1 MLPEELDVSLLA
13 GLAVIEVGCRQ
24 AWPFL
29 ALIDQRGEREVR
41 LYFDTD
47 MRVEGEGGGGFSQ
60 EDAGLLAALG
70 KVLNCAIERA
80 HIAASGDLRV
90 DFSDGY
96 VLEASGQ
103 GNSATTVAPWWFGLV
118 SDPPPVPAHRVN
130 GRHESKVCRARSA
143 TAFERA
149 GARRRVGPTPQQPTE
164 FG

>member
-70 KVLNCAIERA
+70 RSSTVRSSV
-80 HIAASGDLRV
+80 HTSLRV
-90 DFSDGY
+90 VIYAWTSRMAMSSRHQVRETQRPPSPPGGS
-96 VLEASGQ
+96 ASSRIPRQYQRIG
-103 GNSATTVAPWWFGLV
+103 
-118 SDPPPVPAHRVN
+118 
-130 GRHESKVCRARSA
+130 
-143 TAFERA
+143 
-149 GARRRVGPTPQQPTE
+149 
-164 FG
+164 